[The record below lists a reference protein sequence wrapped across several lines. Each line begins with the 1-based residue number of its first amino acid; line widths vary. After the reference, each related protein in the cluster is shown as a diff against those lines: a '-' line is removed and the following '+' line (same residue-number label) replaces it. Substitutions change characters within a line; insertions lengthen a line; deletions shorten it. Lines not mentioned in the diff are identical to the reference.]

1 MAHSRGMEL
10 LELSYE
16 KTEGNVKNLPE
27 CVADNNKDTCSYPV
41 ANKRCKFEDV
51 FSFDQSKT
59 EKGIY
64 CIEPDDTKAFP
75 AFPVPGE
82 NEYLYSEDV
91 DFNKIN
97 DDPYKP
103 VQEETVEE
111 KVSDLTLENL
121 ASQVGNI
128 LGRSIKIENK
138 FMKDYKP
145 DDTPVSKIENTFIM
159 KENEETEENINSG
172 KTGDTIAS
180 KVVKNVLAVDK
191 VI

>member
-1 MAHSRGMEL
+1 MLLIITKILVVIQLQIKDANLRMFLVLISR
-10 LELSYE
+10 
-16 KTEGNVKNLPE
+16 
-27 CVADNNKDTCSYPV
+27 
-41 ANKRCKFEDV
+41 R
-51 FSFDQSKT
+51 QR
-59 EKGIY
+59 KGIY

-97 DDPYKP
+97 DDPYKR

-121 ASQVGNI
+121 SAQVGNI
-128 LGRSIKIENK
+128 LDRSIKIENK

-145 DDTPVSKIENTFIM
+145 DDTPVSKIH
-159 KENEETEENINSG
+159 
-172 KTGDTIAS
+172 
-180 KVVKNVLAVDK
+180 LL
-191 VI
+191 